1 MPSPKEN
8 ETKPWHCCRLGM
20 RSLEWFRV
28 SSCAGRAEGGSLVV
42 FTQEIAQIAA
52 HIEETN
58 GQTLRSINERPLW
71 IQLLWWKKM
80 SLDLN
85 FGDIWELKSRD
96 E

>member
-1 MPSPKEN
+1 M
-8 ETKPWHCCRLGM
+8 
-20 RSLEWFRV
+20 
-28 SSCAGRAEGGSLVV
+28 

-58 GQTLRSINERPLW
+58 GQTLGSINERPLW